1 MQHCT
6 CFYITILFQSPKTIT
21 LNVTHY
27 FIMKIPIKRELQQI
41 ASSHL
46 PDIYLKDFMKLYKN
60 YTKEPYPFSVN
71 DATLSSDN
79 PLRLKKNL
87 S

>member
-1 MQHCT
+1 
-6 CFYITILFQSPKTIT
+6 
-21 LNVTHY
+21 
-27 FIMKIPIKRELQQI
+27 MKIPIKIELHQI

-46 PDIYLKDFMKLYKN
+46 PDIDLKDFMKLYKK
-60 YTKEPYPFSVN
+60 YTKELYPFSVN
-71 DATLSSDN
+71 NTTLSSHN

>member
-1 MQHCT
+1 
-6 CFYITILFQSPKTIT
+6 
-21 LNVTHY
+21 
-27 FIMKIPIKRELQQI
+27 MKIPIERELQQI

-60 YTKEPYPFSVN
+60 YAKEPYPFSVN